1 MGGGTNLSPK
11 MGKNVRLVAFCRWG
25 GIPASLH
32 CKNHEYSTGGMWILI
47 LQVSYSLKQIPS
59 TVGDEKTYN
68 PFLRTDNQAIMEAV
82 GVKTKEGED
91 LTSAREKVLA
101 DLRACKDKFNY
112 VL

>member
-1 MGGGTNLSPK
+1 
-11 MGKNVRLVAFCRWG
+11 
-25 GIPASLH
+25 
-32 CKNHEYSTGGMWILI
+32 
-47 LQVSYSLKQIPS
+47 
-59 TVGDEKTYN
+59 
-68 PFLRTDNQAIMEAV
+68 MEAV